1 MSACVTDT
9 VNTVSPFSSVCR
21 YDEFHPIMLRQC
33 EGKPF
38 IEFATFNEAVDE
50 FFSKL
55 ESQKIDMK
63 TVQQV
68 SVCVCLCAPEGC
80 RATRIVSANPLSGCQ
95 T

>member
-1 MSACVTDT
+1 
-9 VNTVSPFSSVCR
+9 
-21 YDEFHPIMLRQC
+21 MLRQC

-68 SVCVCLCAPEGC
+68 SVCVLGA
-80 RATRIVSANPLSGCQ
+80 Q
-95 T
+95 